1 MGITAFE
8 VNFVHN
14 GKHYTFDASTITRNL
29 VDGGGNPILSVEVH
43 DDDGHLGICNLTPDW
58 RIASLIMK

>member
-43 DDDGHLGICNLTPDW
+43 DDDGRLGMCNLTPDW